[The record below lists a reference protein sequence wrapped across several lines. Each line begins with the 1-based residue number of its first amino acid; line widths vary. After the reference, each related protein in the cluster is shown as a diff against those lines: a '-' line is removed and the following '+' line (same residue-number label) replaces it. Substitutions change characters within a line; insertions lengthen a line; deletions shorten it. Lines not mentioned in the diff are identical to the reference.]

1 MTPSRVLTDP
11 FSVRVLGIAPR
22 EFAAVAWSFVYFFC
36 LLAAYYMLRSVR
48 ETMAIVSGVQNIPW
62 LFTGTFTVMLAATPV
77 FGWIASRYRR
87 RTFLPWVYY
96 FFIANIL
103 LFFVAFNWFME
114 AAAARVWVARSFFVW
129 LSVFNLFVVS
139 VFWSFMADI
148 WSTDQSRRLF
158 GIISAGG
165 STGAFLGP
173 VITSVLVVPIGFE
186 NLLLLSAGLLVFS
199 VYCTHRLRLWSL
211 GQENVDEKSDAAAS
225 RPLGGSAFGGIKL
238 VVTTPYLAAIAASMV
253 CAMFLG
259 GAMYMYMADLVSLT
273 FPDHDRQTRVFAL
286 IDAASNAISFI
297 GQLLI
302 VRVAVQKFGIGMTLA
317 LLPLVSV
324 IAFALLAA
332 NPVFIVIAIFQVVR
346 RGLAYGLTKPASDML
361 YSVVSRE
368 SKYKAKNFIE
378 TAVWRGGD
386 MVATW
391 TIRSLAGIGL
401 SGVALVCVPIA
412 IVWSLL
418 AFWIGRDYRRRDCT
432 LTGSEYQDL
441 EARNEQ
447 V

>member
-1 MTPSRVLTDP
+1 
-11 FSVRVLGIAPR
+11 
-22 EFAAVAWSFVYFFC
+22 
-36 LLAAYYMLRSVR
+36 MLRSVR

-62 LFTGTFTVMLAATPV
+62 LYTGTFTVMLAATPV

-87 RTFLPWVYY
+87 RTFIPWVYY
-96 FFIANIL
+96 FFIVNIL
-103 LFFVAFNWFME
+103 LFFVAFTWFME
-114 AAAARVWVARSFFVW
+114 AGAARVWVARSFFVW

-148 WSTDQSRRLF
+148 WSTNQSRRLF

-173 VITSVLVVPIGFE
+173 TITSVLVVPIGFE
-186 NLLLLSAGLLVFS
+186 NLLLLSAGLLAFS
-199 VYCTHRLRLWSL
+199 VYCVHRLRLWSL
-211 GQENVDEKSDAAAS
+211 GQMSGDGQADAATAQ
-225 RPLGGSAFGGIKL
+225 PLGGSAFGGIKL
-238 VVTTPYLAAIAASMV
+238 VATTPYLAAIAAAMI
-253 CAMFLG
+253 CATFLG
-259 GAMYMYMADLVSLT
+259 GAMYMYMAELVSLS
-273 FPDHDRQTRVFAL
+273 FPDHDHQTRVFAL
-286 IDAASNAISFI
+286 IDAVSNALSFI
-297 GQLLI
+297 GQLLV
-302 VRVAVQKFGIGMTLA
+302 VRFAVKKFGIGMTLA

-324 IAFALLAA
+324 VAFALLAA
-332 NPVFIVIAIFQVVR
+332 NPVFLVIAVFQVLR

-386 MVATW
+386 VVATW

-401 SGVALVCVPIA
+401 TGVAMVCVPIA

-418 AFWIGRDYRRRDCT
+418 AFWIGRDYARRD
-432 LTGSEYQDL
+432 QDL
-441 EARNEQ
+441 EAAAGRTGQ
-447 V
+447 RA

>member
-1 MTPSRVLTDP
+1 MTPTRAAHATP
-11 FSVRVLGIAPR
+11 FPVRVLGIEPR

-48 ETMAIVSGVQNIPW
+48 ETMAIVSGVHNIPW
-62 LFTGTFTVMLAATPV
+62 LYTGTFTVMLAATPV
-77 FGWIASRYRR
+77 FGWVASRYRR
-87 RTFLPWVYY
+87 RTFIPWVYY
-96 FFIANIL
+96 FFIANVL
-103 LFFVAFNWFME
+103 LFFAAFTWFME
-114 AAAARVWVARSFFVW
+114 AGFARVWVARSFFVW

-173 VITSVLVVPIGFE
+173 LITSVLVVPMGFE
-186 NLLLLSAGLLVFS
+186 NLLLLSAGLLAFS
-199 VYCTHRLRLWSL
+199 VYCVHRLRLWSL
-211 GQENVDEKSDAAAS
+211 GQESGNDQHAEEAS
-225 RPLGGSAFGGIKL
+225 RPLGGSALAGIRL

-253 CAMFLG
+253 CANFLG
-259 GAMYMYMADLVSLT
+259 GAMYMYMAELISVA
-273 FPDHDRQTRVFAL
+273 FPDNDHQTRVFAL
-286 IDAASNAISFI
+286 IDAVSNALSFI
-297 GQLLI
+297 GQLLV
-302 VRVAVQKFGIGMTLA
+302 VRFTVKKLGIGMTLA
-317 LLPLVSV
+317 LLPLMSAV
-324 IAFALLAA
+324 AFALLAA
-332 NPVFIVIAIFQVVR
+332 NPVFMVIAVFQVLR
-346 RGLAYGLTKPASDML
+346 RGLGYGLTKPASDML

-386 MVATW
+386 VAATW

-401 SGVALVCVPIA
+401 TGVALVCVPIA

-418 AFWIGRDYRRRDCT
+418 ALWIGRDYRRRD
-432 LTGSEYQDL
+432 
-441 EARNEQ
+441 RI
-447 V
+447 

>member
-1 MTPSRVLTDP
+1 MTPTRAAYATP
-11 FSVRVLGIAPR
+11 FSVRVLGIEPR
-22 EFAAVAWSFVYFFC
+22 EFVAVAWSFVYFFC

-48 ETMAIVSGVQNIPW
+48 ETMAIVSGVHNIPW
-62 LFTGTFTVMLAATPV
+62 LYTGTFTVMLAATPV
-77 FGWIASRYRR
+77 FGWVASRYRR
-87 RTFLPWVYY
+87 RTFIPWVYY

-103 LFFVAFNWFME
+103 LFFAAFTWFMD
-114 AAAARVWVARSFFVW
+114 AGFARVWVARSFFVW

-148 WSTDQSRRLF
+148 WSTNQSRRLF

-173 VITSVLVVPIGFE
+173 VITSVLVVPMGFE
-186 NLLLLSAGLLVFS
+186 NLLLLSAGLLAFS
-199 VYCTHRLRLWSL
+199 VYCIHRLRLWSL
-211 GQENVDEKSDAAAS
+211 SQGNANDKRIAATS
-225 RPLGGSAFGGIKL
+225 RPLGGSAFGGVRL

-253 CAMFLG
+253 CATFLG
-259 GAMYMYMADLVSLT
+259 GAMYMYMAELISVA
-273 FPDHDRQTRVFAL
+273 FPGNDRQTRVFAL
-286 IDAASNAISFI
+286 IDAVSNALSFI
-297 GQLLI
+297 GQLLV
-302 VRVAVQKFGIGMTLA
+302 VRFTVKKFGIGMTLA

-324 IAFALLAA
+324 VAFALLAA
-332 NPVFIVIAIFQVVR
+332 NPVFMVIAVFQVLR

-386 MVATW
+386 VVATW

-401 SGVALVCVPIA
+401 TGVALVCVPIG
-412 IVWSLL
+412 IVWGLL
-418 AFWIGRDYRRRDCT
+418 AFWIGRDYRRRDRA
-432 LTGSEYQDL
+432 LETG
-441 EARNEQ
+441 Q

>member
-1 MTPSRVLTDP
+1 MTPTRAAQASP
-11 FSVRVLGIAPR
+11 FSVRVLGVEPR
-22 EFAAVAWSFVYFFC
+22 EFVPVAWSFVYFFC

-62 LFTGTFTVMLAATPV
+62 LYTGTFTVMLAATPV
-77 FGWIASRYRR
+77 FGWVTSRYRR
-87 RTFLPWVYY
+87 RTFIPWVYY

-103 LFFVAFNWFME
+103 LFFAAFTWFME
-114 AAAARVWVARSFFVW
+114 AGFARVWVARSFFVW

-148 WSTDQSRRLF
+148 WSTDQGRRLF

-173 VITSVLVVPIGFE
+173 VITSVLVVPVGFE
-186 NLLLLSAGLLVFS
+186 NLLPLSAGLLALA
-199 VYCTHRLRLWSL
+199 VYCIHRLRLWSL
-211 GQENVDEKSDAAAS
+211 GQACRDEKRAAEIA

-253 CAMFLG
+253 CATFLG
-259 GAMYMYMADLVSLT
+259 GAMYMYMAELISVT
-273 FPDHDRQTRVFAL
+273 FPDNDRQTRVFAL
-286 IDAASNAISFI
+286 MDAVSNALSFI
-297 GQLLI
+297 GQLVL
-302 VRVAVQKFGIGMTLA
+302 VRFAVKKFGIGMTLA

-324 IAFALLAA
+324 VAFALLAA
-332 NPVFIVIAIFQVVR
+332 NPVFIVIAVFQVVR

-386 MVATW
+386 VVATW

-401 SGVALVCVPIA
+401 TGVSLVCVPIA
-412 IVWSLL
+412 IIWSLL
-418 AFWIGRDYRRRDCT
+418 AFWIGRDYRRRD
-432 LTGSEYQDL
+432 
-441 EARNEQ
+441 RNMETRDEQ
-447 V
+447 R